1 MYPLHNSE
9 FEKRDMMIYLKFCNQ
24 YIDSAGDFVERD
36 SQAVEPLHEKHT
48 AEFELYIIT
57 EYEYCA
63 ASLL

>member
-1 MYPLHNSE
+1 
-9 FEKRDMMIYLKFCNQ
+9 MMIYLKFCNQ